1 MCGWEHAVPGILSRH
16 SVFSVLCT
24 IQKRRSHRNPV
35 TDMLR
40 TIESG
45 IKLPAVLFSLLA
57 VLTVNG
63 SSKDAVTA
71 FDSLD

>member
-1 MCGWEHAVPGILSRH
+1 MQFPVYFQGILYFRC
-16 SVFSVLCT
+16 FAQCRKGAA
-24 IQKRRSHRNPV
+24 IGRPV

-40 TIESG
+40 TIESW
-45 IKLPAVLFSLLA
+45 IKLPAVLFSLFA

-63 SSKDAVTA
+63 GSKDAVA